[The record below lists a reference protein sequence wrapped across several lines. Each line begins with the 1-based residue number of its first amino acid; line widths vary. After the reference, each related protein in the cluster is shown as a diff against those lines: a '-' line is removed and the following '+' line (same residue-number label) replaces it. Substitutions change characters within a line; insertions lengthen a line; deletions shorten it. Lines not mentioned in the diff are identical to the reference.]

1 MNTHQ
6 MFFAFFRLILLPLY
20 ILQSSLLQG
29 QNCSVKQYTTE
40 HGLPTNNVTQLIF
53 DGNQYLWIGT
63 QAGLC
68 VFDGVKYY
76 TKAHQEMYTRIALM
90 AKDNF
95 GKVYVMDG
103 KESIFGTSLI
113 NQKINLL
120 YKKKEMK

>member
-1 MNTHQ
+1 MKMLDGISARRIQ
-6 MFFAFFRLILLPLY
+6 
-20 ILQSSLLQG
+20 QSVAI
-29 QNCSVKQYTTE
+29 QNC
-40 HGLPTNNVTQLIF
+40 
-53 DGNQYLWIGT
+53 
-63 QAGLC
+63 C